1 MKPLLLIILAAL
13 SITRAQCQIF
23 IGKDWIK
30 VVDANVYDLSKG
42 HELWHTNRIEIERVL
57 TNGIIVLMPLA

>member
-42 HELWHTNRIEIERVL
+42 HELWHTNRNR
-57 TNGIIVLMPLA
+57 N